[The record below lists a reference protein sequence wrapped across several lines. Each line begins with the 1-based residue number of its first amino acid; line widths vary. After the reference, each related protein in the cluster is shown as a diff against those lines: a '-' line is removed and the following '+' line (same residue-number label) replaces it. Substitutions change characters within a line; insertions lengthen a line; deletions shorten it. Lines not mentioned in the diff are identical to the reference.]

1 MRHYRVATHPKKG
14 PGVGECFYLGSD
26 PAKAWDVFRKR
37 SAMEMLKG
45 KKITTLF
52 RLEDHG
58 WEPVS
63 RAEPS

>member
-1 MRHYRVATHPKKG
+1 MNQFRVATHPKKG
-14 PGVGECFYLGSD
+14 DGVGECFYLGGD

-37 SAMEMLKG
+37 SAMEMRKG

-63 RAEPS
+63 RAAP